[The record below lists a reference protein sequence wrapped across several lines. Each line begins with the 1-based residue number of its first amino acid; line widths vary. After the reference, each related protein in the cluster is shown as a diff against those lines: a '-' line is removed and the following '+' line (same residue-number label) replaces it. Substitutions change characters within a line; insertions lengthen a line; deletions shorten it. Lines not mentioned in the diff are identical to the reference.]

1 MSAATAGIAP
11 RRLAERARRRARAR
25 TRWGWARSERATVA
39 LAAVAIGSAATVFA
53 GQYGRMLARR
63 AEERDVGGLAESA
76 PAAAAVDTVNVAV
89 EGYQAAPRSETVLL
103 NLLSG
108 FLGAFAVVRLSTW
121 GIRSRWWPMG
131 NVRVGG
137 HHIHHFVPG
146 IVIAFG
152 AGTGALL
159 TDNDALEDRLA
170 LPMGVGMGLTF
181 DEAALLLDLRDVYWT
196 REGLLSVQLSFGL
209 SAILGAAILTMRML
223 RRGERRQE
231 EAGVIPPPHPLA
243 APPLP
248 VT

>member
-1 MSAATAGIAP
+1 M
-11 RRLAERARRRARAR
+11 RLPARLGRRA
-25 TRWGWARSERATVA
+25 WARSERATVA
-39 LAAVAIGSAATVFA
+39 LAVVAVGGAAALFG
-53 GQYGRMLARR
+53 GQYGRMLLRR
-63 AEERDVGGLAESA
+63 AEEPEGEGLIESA

-103 NLLSG
+103 NLLGG

-121 GIRSRWWPMG
+121 GTRSRWWPMG
-131 NVRVGG
+131 TGRVGG

-170 LPMGVGMGLTF
+170 LPMGMGMGLTF

-196 REGLLSVQLSFGL
+196 REGLLSVQLSLGAT
-209 SAILGAAILTMRML
+209 AILSIAILTRRIL
-223 RRGERRQE
+223 RRGERQQE
-231 EAGVIPPPHPLA
+231 AAGEIPIA
-243 APPLP
+243 A
-248 VT
+248 

>member
-1 MSAATAGIAP
+1 M
-11 RRLAERARRRARAR
+11 RLPARLGRRA
-25 TRWGWARSERATVA
+25 WARSERATVA
-39 LAAVAIGSAATVFA
+39 LAVVAVGGAAAVFG

-63 AEERDVGGLAESA
+63 AEEREGDGLAESA

-103 NLLSG
+103 NLLGG

-131 NVRVGG
+131 NVRLGG

-196 REGLLSVQLSFGL
+196 REGLLSGQLSFGL
-209 SAILGAAILTMRML
+209 TAIIVTAILTMRML

-231 EAGVIPPPHPLA
+231 AAGAIPPPHPLG

-248 VT
+248 LA